1 MDLGLHGR
9 WAVVCGASKGLGYA
23 CAQALAQEGVNLV
36 INSRTP
42 DALEQAADALRNA
55 TGVEVRVVAG
65 DISVAEIQ
73 TAVLSTAPA
82 VDILVTN
89 AGGPPPGDFRDFDRS
104 HWVKAVE
111 QNMIT
116 PIELIKAVVDDMIKR
131 QFGRIVNITSTSVK
145 APVDGLCLSNGARAG
160 LTGFIA
166 GISREVASHN
176 VTINN
181 LLPGK
186 FDTDRLRNNTAKK
199 AAANGITLDQEL
211 AAQAQKVPAGRIG
224 IPKEF
229 GHACAF
235 LCSAHAGY
243 ITGQNLVIDGGAYPG
258 VL

>member
-1 MDLGLHGR
+1 MDLGLR
-9 WAVVCGASKGLGYA
+9 DKWAVVCGASKGLGFA
-23 CAQALAQEGVNLV
+23 CAHALGKEGVNLV

-42 DALEQAADALRNA
+42 DALEKAAQSLREL
-55 TGVEVRVVAG
+55 TGVDVRAVAG
-65 DISVAEIQ
+65 DISSAQIQ
-73 TAVLSTAPA
+73 AAVLAAAPS
-82 VDILVTN
+82 VDILITN

-104 HWVKAVE
+104 DWIKAVE
-111 QNMIT
+111 QNMVT
-116 PIELIKAVVDDMIKR
+116 PIELIKAVVDGMIAR
-131 QFGRIVNITSTSVK
+131 RFGRIVNITSTSVK

-166 GISREVASHN
+166 GVSREVASHN

-199 AAANGITLDQEL
+199 AAANGRSVAEEL
-211 AAQAQKVPAGRIG
+211 AVQAQSIPAARIG
-224 IPKEF
+224 TPPEF

-243 ITGQNLVIDGGAYPG
+243 ITGQNVVIDGGAYRG

>member
-1 MDLGLHGR
+1 MDLGLRGR

-23 CAQALAQEGVNLV
+23 CAHALAQEGVNMV
-36 INSRTP
+36 INSRTAQ
-42 DALEQAADALRNA
+42 ALDQAAQTLRES
-55 TGVEVRVVAG
+55 TGVEVIAIAG
-65 DISVAEIQ
+65 DISISDVQ
-73 TAVLSTAPA
+73 SRVLSGAPT

-104 HWVKAVE
+104 DWIKAVE

-116 PIELIKAVVDDMIKR
+116 PIELIKAVVDGMIAR

-186 FDTDRLRNNTAKK
+186 FNTDRLRNNTARK
-199 AAANGITLDQEL
+199 ASAKGLSVDEEL
-211 AAQAQKVPAGRIG
+211 ALQAQSIPAARIG
-224 IPKEF
+224 EPPEF

-243 ITGQNLVIDGGAYPG
+243 ITGQNLVIDGGAYRG

>member
-1 MDLGLHGR
+1 MDLGLQGK
-9 WAVVCGASKGLGYA
+9 WAVVCGASKGLGFA
-23 CAQALAQEGVNLV
+23 CAQALANEGVNLV
-36 INSRTP
+36 INSRTAQTLDKAAQFLSDSTGVQVIP
-42 DALEQAADALRNA
+42 VAADIA
-55 TGVEVRVVAG
+55 TPNGQE
-65 DISVAEIQ
+65 
-73 TAVLSTAPA
+73 AVLAA
-82 VDILVTN
+82 AKQVDILITN
-89 AGGPPPGDFRDFDRS
+89 AGGPPPGDFREFDRS
-104 HWVKAVE
+104 HWIKAVE

-116 PIELIKAVVDDMIKR
+116 PIELIKAVVDGMIARK
-131 QFGRIVNITSTSVK
+131 FGRIVNITSTSVK

-166 GISREVASHN
+166 GVSREVASHN

-199 AAANGITLDQEL
+199 ANLNGRTVDEEL
-211 AAQAQKVPAGRIG
+211 AYQAQNIPAGRIG
-224 IPKEF
+224 VPAEF

-243 ITGQNLVIDGGAYPG
+243 ITGQNLVIDGGAYRG

>member
-1 MDLGLHGR
+1 MDLGLQGR

-23 CAQALAQEGVNLV
+23 CAQALAQEGVSLV
-36 INSRTP
+36 INSRSP
-42 DALEQAADALRNA
+42 EPLQLAAASLVDL
-55 TGVEVRVVAG
+55 TGVEVRAVAG
-65 DISVAEIQ
+65 DISTPEAQ
-73 TAVLSTAPA
+73 AAVLSAAPQ
-82 VDILVTN
+82 VDILITN
-89 AGGPPPGDFRDFDRS
+89 AGGPPPGDFRSFDRS
-104 HWVKAVE
+104 HWLKAVE

-116 PIELIKAVVDDMIKR
+116 PIELIKAVVDDMIAR

-186 FDTDRLRNNTAKK
+186 FDTDRLRTNTAKK
-199 AAANGITLDQEL
+199 AATNGRTLEQEL
-211 AAQAQKVPAGRIG
+211 AHQSQSIPAGRIG
-224 IPKEF
+224 TPPEF

-243 ITGQNLVIDGGAYPG
+243 ITGQNLVIDGGAYRG